1 MRFTCGISEPSN
13 TFFEA
18 KYWAD
23 YPVGAPRARSLMP
36 HATQDLAMEVHAWAA
51 TERGSSGLHVAVSV
65 LYLRRFDTAYQYVDE
80 ACIKGDLPGQ

>member
-1 MRFTCGISEPSN
+1 
-13 TFFEA
+13 
-18 KYWAD
+18 
-23 YPVGAPRARSLMP
+23 
-36 HATQDLAMEVHAWAA
+36 MEVHAWAA